1 MPIYET
7 NTQNNGTLALTPTGY
22 IIPANSYFR
31 VRIRGSV
38 IVTSN
43 QFYLDAYGSNCCSED
58 GTYGP
63 GGTAYVNELR
73 VQAQI
78 RYTDNSGTIGIN
90 FPGLGFGPTAPD
102 SAVSAITF
110 TSKQAEVWIGRNG
123 INGSQ
128 NDNGAHGLIG
138 MYHMEGTQTATSSS

>member
-1 MPIYET
+1 MTPIVGVPRLSLGGWRTLARSLPVPLLVAAAVSCNRDEVAGPNRPTAREGPSRTTTVLGTFTMPIYET

-78 RYTDNSGTIGIN
+78 
-90 FPGLGFGPTAPD
+90 
-102 SAVSAITF
+102 
-110 TSKQAEVWIGRNG
+110 GRV
-123 INGSQ
+123 Q
-128 NDNGAHGLIG
+128 RFV
-138 MYHMEGTQTATSSS
+138 